1 VPEEREVKKLAFRF
15 TATCGC
21 PIPYPRWQDI
31 AHFPGVTVNEND
43 VIEFA
48 YAAPVVSEEM
58 TLRACNA
65 YDSNRD
71 GEDMAEYPAMHRA
84 LTAALEPD
92 NAN

>member
-1 VPEEREVKKLAFRF
+1 MKKLAFRF

-31 AHFPGVTVNEND
+31 AYFPGVTVNEND

-48 YAAPVVSEEM
+48 YAAPVVTEAIGFKVVMHYERLLS
-58 TLRACNA
+58 LGQI
-65 YDSNRD
+65 DK
-71 GEDMAEYPAMHRA
+71 GIAMKA
-84 LTAALEPD
+84 AITAALDPD